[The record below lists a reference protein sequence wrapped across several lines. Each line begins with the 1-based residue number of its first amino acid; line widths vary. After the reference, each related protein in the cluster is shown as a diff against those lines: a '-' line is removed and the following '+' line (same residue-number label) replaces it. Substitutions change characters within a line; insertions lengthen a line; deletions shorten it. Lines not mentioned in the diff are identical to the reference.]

1 MEGMLYADIFA
12 MVGNT
17 PHLRIPLDEAPG
29 VSLHVKLE
37 GCNPTGSVKDRAGA
51 RLIREALDEGRLRPG
66 MTILDASSGN
76 MGCAMAFFGRVL
88 GYQTQVVASSKLTED
103 KRGFMLWYGADVEKV
118 GDFTIEGNLVCR
130 ERAEREPER
139 YCFLD
144 QLHSWAN
151 PRAHYEGTGP
161 EILRAFPEAAM
172 VVGSLG
178 SGGTLCGT
186 AWYLKEQRPGI
197 VVVAVQA
204 APGTRLPGTGSFDE
218 GDYVTPFI
226 RKGYDEKLFDHRVKV
241 TLDDAVARTCQ
252 LRDRGVFAGLQTGG
266 VLDAAVR
273 MAEELGIRGEVVVL
287 SGDSGWKNMEKLSA
301 LPS

>member
-1 MEGMLYADIFA
+1 MRYTDVFS

-17 PHLRIPLDEAPG
+17 PHLQIPGSELPG
-29 VSLHVKLE
+29 VTFHLKLE

-51 RLIREALDEGRLRPG
+51 RLIQEALKEGRLRPG

-76 MGCAMAFFGRVL
+76 MGCAMAFFGRIL
-88 GYQTQVVASSKLTED
+88 GFPSQVVASSKLTED
-103 KRGFMLWYGADVEKV
+103 KRGFMLWFGAGVEKV

-151 PRAHYEGTGP
+151 PRAHSEGTGP
-161 EILRAFPEAAM
+161 EILRAFAEVAM
-172 VVGSLG
+172 VVASLG

-186 AWYLKEQRPGI
+186 ASYLKEQRPDI

-226 RKGYDEKLFDHRVKV
+226 RKGYDEKLFDHRIKV
-241 TLDDAVARTCQ
+241 TLDAAVARTRQ
-252 LRDRGVFAGLQTGG
+252 LRDLGVFAGLQTGG
-266 VLDAAVR
+266 VYDAALR
-273 MAEELGIRGEVVVL
+273 AAREFGIRGDVVVL

-301 LPS
+301 LPV